1 MEKEMDSINANLDSL
16 QLQLIDLIE
25 SNPDLKS
32 RLNNVLGEGRVSDMS
47 SQPGTATF
55 EKII

>member
-16 QLQLIDLIE
+16 QLQLIELIE
-25 SNPDLKS
+25 SNPELKS
-32 RLNNVLGEGRVSDMS
+32 RLNNVLGEGRVNDMS
-47 SQPGTATF
+47 NQPGNATF